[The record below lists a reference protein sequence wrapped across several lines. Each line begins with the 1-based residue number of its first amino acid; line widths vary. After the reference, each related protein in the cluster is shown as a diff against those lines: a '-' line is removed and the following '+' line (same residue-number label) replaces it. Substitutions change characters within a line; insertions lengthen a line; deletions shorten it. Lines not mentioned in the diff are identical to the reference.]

1 MAKDDLHDDARDQD
15 DRDHDDD
22 GVKAGKELVAKA
34 GPAVASHDD
43 DRVEISQD
51 MHAEATHDH
60 GLAHTTPVS
69 LLAGVLSVL
78 LVLTIITVVVTRIDL
93 GGQGNLVI
101 AMIIATIKAALVV
114 TYFMHLRWDRRM
126 HLLAF
131 LSSVLFAILFL
142 SMAITDR
149 REYMPD
155 ILKLQEAQGQQ

>member
-1 MAKDDLHDDARDQD
+1 MAKEDLDDD
-15 DRDHDDD
+15 DRDEDDD
-22 GVKAGKELVAKA
+22 GVEAAKKH
-34 GPAVASHDD
+34 PAKTAPAAAAHGD

-51 MHAEATHDH
+51 MHAEETHDH
-60 GLAHTTPVS
+60 GLAHTTPLS
-69 LLAGVLSVL
+69 LLVAVLSVL
-78 LVLTIITVVVTRIDL
+78 LVLTIITVIVTRIDL

-131 LSSVLFAILFL
+131 LSSVLFLILFL

-155 ILKLQEAQGQQ
+155 VLKLQEAQGQQP